1 MLLSVVV
8 PLTATDTPEENVY
21 LGRACHA
28 FFLNA
33 VGEADAELGE
43 ALHES
48 GGNKPFTVSG
58 LVNWE
63 RPHLIQPKVWAGK
76 RYYLRIT
83 SIEAELSRLLREE
96 VLPRL
101 PSTAQLGPAAFN
113 VGEPIIEGT
122 QHSWAWTTTAEA
134 LVDKWFSP
142 SAKVGKTFSL
152 EFASPTAYRRIHRN
166 VVVPLPA
173 GIFRGYLDAWNR
185 YCTPQFDR
193 DLLDLIEAE
202 VHISRYELRTAVL
215 RIGPAHEIGC
225 VGRCGYTIFH
235 QEVAI
240 RRIINLLAD
249 FALFCGTGYK
259 TTQGMGQT
267 RRVERG

>member
-1 MLLSVVV
+1 MLLSVIV

-33 VGEADAELGE
+33 VGKVDAGWAEV
-43 ALHES
+43 LHES
-48 GGNKPFTVSG
+48 EGNKPFTVSG
-58 LVNWE
+58 LVNWKGA
-63 RPHLIQPKVWAGK
+63 HLIQPQVRAGE

-83 SIEAELSRLLREE
+83 SIEDELSRLLKEE
-96 VLPRL
+96 VLPKL
-101 PSTAQLGPAAFN
+101 PGTAQLGPATFE
-113 VGEPIIEGT
+113 VGAPIVEGA
-122 QHSWAWTTTAEA
+122 QHSWAWTTSVEA
-134 LVDKWFSP
+134 LLDRWFSP
-142 SAKVGKTFSL
+142 SAKAGKTFSL

-173 GIFRGYLDAWNR
+173 DIFRGYLEAWNR
-185 YCTPQFDR
+185 YCTPPFDR
-193 DLLDLIEAE
+193 DLLGLIEAE

-215 RIGPAHEIGC
+215 RLGESRQIGC

-235 QEVAI
+235 RERAI
-240 RRIINLLAD
+240 RRVIHLLAD

-267 RRVERG
+267 RRVED